1 MSPGPSASGPSGPA
15 GRSIL
20 LISYFFPPT
29 RDTGAQRPAAMA
41 KYLARLGHRVTVLTT
56 KAFGDAEGDGGT
68 GLEGIEV
75 IRADDLQAVR
85 ARRAGHERI
94 DSLFDSDTYSGK
106 PHPLSYA
113 IHPEPLRLAWGPF
126 ARRAALAAHRRAGFE
141 AVISTSPPETAHLIG
156 RALHRRGVPWVADV
170 RDAWT
175 FEPLRPEFPLSA
187 QRKLDA
193 RMERRVLGAADRVV
207 CVSEPAAA
215 DLRDRGIARGDSVA
229 VIANAWDP
237 DEEPTADA
245 VSAAAGLLD
254 PERTSIVYTGRFGSY
269 GRDPAPLVDAIGR
282 LNTTQSGKAAALELA
297 IAGPLRED
305 EAALF
310 ATVAGGPLKLSLLG
324 SLERDR
330 SRALQ
335 RSADALLLLA
345 QPTRSQLVNF
355 KLFEYLAAARPILAL
370 CAGTEAGRILSE
382 AGSPVVAADDPDAI
396 AASLAAAAELT
407 PPDPALAQ
415 RYSYPAAAA
424 AMAAVVEDAVSAHR

>member
-1 MSPGPSASGPSGPA
+1 MSGQASPGPG

-56 KAFGDAEGDGGT
+56 KAFGDGDAGP
-68 GLEGIEV
+68 GLENIEV

-85 ARRAGHERI
+85 ARRAGHERV

-113 IHPEPLRLAWGPF
+113 IHPEPLRVAWGPF

-156 RALHRRGVPWVADV
+156 RALQRRGVPWVADV

-175 FEPLRPEFPLSA
+175 FEPLRPHFPLGA
-187 QRKLDA
+187 QRKLDE
-193 RMERRVLGAADRVV
+193 RMERRLLGAADRVV

-215 DLRDRGIARGDSVA
+215 DLRERGIADPA

-237 DEEPTADA
+237 DGEPGPEA
-245 VSAAAGLLD
+245 VAAAAGLLEAD
-254 PERTSIVYTGRFGSY
+254 RTSILYTGRFGSY
-269 GRDPAPLVDAIGR
+269 GRDPKPLADAIGR
-282 LNTTQSGKAAALELA
+282 LNSTKPEAAAKLEIA

-305 EAALF
+305 EKALF
-310 ATVAGGPLKLSLLG
+310 ESVAAGPVKLTLLG
-324 SLERDR
+324 SLERER
-330 SRALQ
+330 SLALQ

-370 CAGTEAGRILSE
+370 CAGTEAGRILGE
-382 AGSPVVAADDPDAI
+382 AGSPVVAADDPGAI

-415 RYSYPAAAA
+415 RYSYPAAAE
-424 AMAAVVEDAVSAHR
+424 AMAAVTEAAIASKRA